1 MMKNLLLAP
10 VQDDVA
16 DAIENGECIYCPL
29 FNLDCSIV
37 DGKDIGCHAALLHFF
52 NEEKK
57 Q

>member
-1 MMKNLLLAP
+1 MKNILLAP

-29 FNLDCSIV
+29 FNFNCSIV
-37 DGKDIGCHAALLHFF
+37 DDEDIGCRAALLHFF